1 MDTGKQPR
9 ITSYLVF
16 RHGDEPEQVVL
27 WDTVEITVGRHD
39 SQDIVVPD
47 SEVSR
52 EHAVFRHKGD
62 RFTIEDRG
70 TGLGTLVNGEPVRLH
85 ELQPDDIIA
94 IGMLKLKF
102 GQTTKSIKP
111 GGNIRFAS
119 QLKGFGVPDAPDGAG
134 GRTMMAFNAEDS
146 LLSSSAPTLIKE
158 IPRARAVSADGILEE
173 VETPDILGSEDFDLG
188 APEIRDLDEDLAQ
201 DLDSCLGPVSPE
213 VSTAETSVRLVLEVA
228 GPAEQVEALLTAIRD
243 KRIEVPPITL
253 CVRDPRQR

>member
-1 MDTGKQPR
+1 MDTGKRPR
-9 ITSYLVF
+9 VTSYLVF
-16 RHGDEPEQVVL
+16 RYGDEPEQVVL

-52 EHAVFRHKGD
+52 EHAVFRHRGD

-111 GGNIRFAS
+111 GGDIRFAS
-119 QLKGFGVPDAPDGAG
+119 ELKGLSLPAAPGGEG

-146 LLSSSAPTLIKE
+146 FLSHSAPTLIKE
-158 IPRARAVSADGILEE
+158 VSRARAVSADGNLEE
-173 VETPDILGSEDFDLG
+173 LGTADLLGSEDFDLG
-188 APEIRDLDEDLAQ
+188 APEVRDLDGDLAE
-201 DLDSCLGPVSPE
+201 DLDSCFGPVSPQAA
-213 VSTAETSVRLVLEVA
+213 TAEASVKLVLEVA
-228 GPAEQVEALLTAIRD
+228 GPAEQIEALLIAIRD
-243 KRIEVPPITL
+243 KRIEVPPLTL
-253 CVRDPRQR
+253 RVRDPRQR